1 MKKLLFVFNPHSGK
15 GMIKQH
21 LLDIVDIFT
30 KGGYE
35 VTVHPTQAQLDGYN
49 YFLENAEKYDVL
61 VCSGGDGTLNESI
74 TAIMQL
80 GCNKPLGYI
89 PAGTMNDFASTL
101 SIPKDMPA
109 AARIVV
115 DAVMPIPVD
124 VGSFNDRYFT
134 YVAAFG
140 LFTAV
145 SYETDQQLK
154 NSLGVI
160 AYFIEALKAQQIS
173 QELSKYY
180 HMKIKYDDVEI
191 EDDFIFG
198 MIANSMSVGG
208 FKGITG
214 EDVWL
219 DDGIFEGL
227 LVRRPNSLKDLQLTI
242 NALIR
247 HDFSAPYFYYFK
259 SGSFEFHSEEIVPWT
274 LDGEFGGDEK
284 DITIR
289 NCHCAVKIFTGKNT
303 VTGEWDNNASAGK
316 TAEQ

>member
-30 KGGYE
+30 KGGYD

-49 YFLENAEKYDVL
+49 YFMENADDYDVL

-74 TAIMQL
+74 TAIMRS
-80 GCNKPLGYI
+80 GCKKPLGYI

-124 VGSFNDRYFT
+124 VGSFNERYFT

-140 LFTAV
+140 IFTAV

-154 NSLGVI
+154 NSLGVL

-180 HMKIKYDDVEI
+180 HMKIKCNDVEV

-198 MIANSMSVGG
+198 MAANSMSVGG

-214 EDVWL
+214 DDVWL

-227 LVRRPNSLKDLQLTI
+227 FIRRPASRKDLQLTI
-242 NALIR
+242 NALLR
-247 HDFSAPYFYYFK
+247 HDFTAPYFYYFK
-259 SGSFEFHSEEIVPWT
+259 SSSFEIHSEEKVPWT
-274 LDGEFGGDEK
+274 LDGEFGGDET
-284 DITIR
+284 DIVIR

-303 VTGEWDNNASAGK
+303 VTREIENDIGSE
-316 TAEQ
+316 